1 MTIELSF
8 WNIIE
13 LLLLGGLASFTAG
26 MFGIGGGLVV
36 IPGLTFIFN
45 ALGLGLENS
54 IRAAIATSM
63 VNMLFVSSGSVIAN
77 KKMNLIV
84 WDVFYKSLIPIV
96 LGVIIGLLIS
106 TSISGKSLN
115 LIFGLFLALVSIK
128 MIMDTFKSKNSLRS
142 EIKND
147 YDVKILILSMFFI
160 GILAGILGLGAG
172 FAVVPFLVYFCL
184 PIKEST
190 GTSSAIS
197 FVVSLTGALFYLTN
211 RAIGGIESPFFIGF
225 VFWLGILVMLPTSFL
240 LAHWGAKVKKNM
252 QDNSLSIVFAI
263 ILTIVSIKMIYPN
276 IKELLWK

>member
-1 MTIELSF
+1 MQIELSF
-8 WNIIE
+8 LNIVE
-13 LLLLGGLASFTAG
+13 LMILGGLASFAAG
-26 MFGIGGGLVV
+26 MFGIGGGLIV

-45 ALGLGLENS
+45 GMGLGIENS

-84 WDVFYKSLIPIV
+84 WDVFWKSIIPIV
-96 LGVIIGLLIS
+96 LGVIAGLFIS

-115 LIFGLFLALVSIK
+115 LIFGLFLASVALK
-128 MIMDTFKSKNSLRS
+128 MIYDASKNGKNLRS
-142 EIKND
+142 EIKTD
-147 YDVKILILSMFFI
+147 YNLIALAISMFLI
-160 GILAGILGLGAG
+160 GIIAGILGLGAG

-197 FVVSLTGALFYLTN
+197 FIVSLTGAIFYLSN
-211 RAIGGIESPFFIGF
+211 RAIGGIESQYFIGF
-225 VFWLGILVMLPTSFL
+225 VFWLGIIVMLPTSFL
-240 LAHWGAKVKKNM
+240 LANWGAKVKKKM
-252 QDNSLSIVFAI
+252 HDNRLSIVFAI

-276 IKELLWK
+276 LKELIWK

>member
-1 MTIELSF
+1 MI
-8 WNIIE
+8 
-13 LLLLGGLASFTAG
+13 LGGLASFAAG
-26 MFGIGGGLVV
+26 MFGIGGGLIV

-45 ALGLGLENS
+45 GMGLGIENS

-84 WDVFYKSLIPIV
+84 WDVFWKSIIPIV
-96 LGVIIGLLIS
+96 LGVIAGLFIS

-115 LIFGLFLALVSIK
+115 LIFGLFLASVALK
-128 MIMDTFKSKNSLRS
+128 MIYDASKNGKNLRS
-142 EIKND
+142 EIKTD
-147 YDVKILILSMFFI
+147 YNLIALAISMFLI
-160 GILAGILGLGAG
+160 GIIAGILGLGAG

-197 FVVSLTGALFYLTN
+197 FIVSLTGAIFYLSN
-211 RAIGGIESPFFIGF
+211 RAIGGIESQYFIGF
-225 VFWLGILVMLPTSFL
+225 VFWLGIIVMLPTSFL
-240 LAHWGAKVKKNM
+240 LANWGAKVKKKM
-252 QDNSLSIVFAI
+252 HDNRLSIVFAI

-276 IKELLWK
+276 LKELIWK